1 MKIQGNDGILPL
13 QPNGRTGPSPAAA
26 PEGAFGAVLQD
37 TLGRTPAEE
46 VPGAATAIRLRP
58 SIRPIDE
65 DAVGAEQQTERFIDL
80 LDDYRGRLADGRV
93 SLRQL
98 EPAVRSI
105 EQARDALAPV
115 LAGLPESD
123 GLKDIL
129 SRALVTA
136 ESEIA
141 RYRRGDYLAA

>member
-1 MKIQGNDGILPL
+1 MKIQGNDGCIPL
-13 QPNGRTGPSPAAA
+13 QPTGRTGPSAAAA
-26 PEGAFGAVLQD
+26 PEGAFGAVLKD
-37 TLGRTPAEE
+37 TLGRAPAAEA
-46 VPGAATAIRLRP
+46 PGGATAIRLRP
-58 SIRPIDE
+58 SIRPID
-65 DAVGAEQQTERFIDL
+65 DGAVGAERQLERFIDL

-98 EPAVRSI
+98 EPAVRQI
-105 EQARDALAPV
+105 EQARDALETV

-129 SRALVTA
+129 NRALVTA

-141 RYRRGDYLAA
+141 RYRRGDYLPA